1 MADED
6 EQKQQGAGDGS
17 SGKSGGKLKF
27 IMIPIILIA
36 QLVGAYF
43 IVFNYLLVH
52 PNRNEEP
59 QKKKESLQVGQFY
72 ELDDIVV
79 NPAGTGGKRFLVVE
93 IGFESKIPE
102 VITEAES
109 KDIWIRDAIITI
121 LTTKGPEELMDFSR
135 RQDLRMEI
143 LSTINRKMLNGKFE
157 NLYFKKYIMQ

>member
-6 EQKQQGAGDGS
+6 EQKQQGSGEES
-17 SGKSGGKLKF
+17 SGKGGGKLKF
-27 IMIPIILIA
+27 ILIPIILIA

-43 IVFNYLLVH
+43 IVFNYLLVN
-52 PNRNEEP
+52 PNRDDAP
-59 QKKKESLQVGQFY
+59 QKKRESLQVGQFY

-93 IGFESKIPE
+93 VGLESKSPE
-102 VITEAES
+102 LIAEAET

-121 LTTKGPEELMDFSR
+121 LTRKGPEELMDFSR
-135 RQDLRMEI
+135 RQELRMEM
-143 LSTINRKMLNGKFE
+143 LSTINRKMLAGKFE